1 MEVIVGA
8 LVAIDMVCVLVL
20 LLLRKT
26 IGAYLSAK
34 NDYREAA
41 RLLLNAK
48 AALEKAIQDY
58 RNTENELKETKA
70 AYSILNMSIEQE
82 PKKSIEGDGK
92 NGEVSDDCGPAMIS
106 ASVKRF
112 RLRDGHTVPE
122 KFSARLKDC
131 IIVGLDAEGSF
142 IEQRNEGAD
151 WDFARFWVYDN
162 EFCQP
167 YTPFYD
173 ALNGKPVNEFCAE
186 VVERYNEVMSS
197 QGWLEEVDAE

>member
-1 MEVIVGA
+1 MARYRKKPVEVEAFRLGYDEPPEWAISVG
-8 LVAIDMVCVLVL
+8 DMFDGSVCQIATLEGVMIAN
-20 LLLRKT
+20 K
-26 IGAYLSAK
+26 G
-34 NDYREAA
+34 DYVI
-41 RLLLNAK
+41 K
-48 AALEKAIQDY
+48 GVQG
-58 RNTENELKETKA
+58 ELYPCKPD
-70 AYSILNMSIEQE
+70 IFEQTYD
-82 PKKSIEGDGK
+82 K
-92 NGEVSDDCGPAMIS
+92 VSDDCGPAMIS

-131 IIVGLDAEGSF
+131 IIVGLDADGPF